1 MEELPQDLEKRIPQ
15 GLGPDVKYVK
25 ALKVIVR
32 VNVFYKLELFAQVIV
47 FQLWAQ
53 SCKRSEPGFWISS
66 SSILL
71 FLRRLKSIIDSKTQK
86 TLRSDHSPHCNET
99 QSWVDWACHWWQAQI
114 RYCFECGYGECRERT
129 EAICKAV
136 GWFTLWF
143 KLLFPHNFML
153 GSWFCFC
160 IPRLLLR
167 RLPLRRLQP
176 SFTHN
181 FVTNNFVTPH
191 LSHTAD
197 FLWIWKRQWWCSCT
211 RLAGIL
217 GPSPLINRW
226 NPCFSMIV
234 VLKIPCTSY
243 LFWNSS
249 VNVTELACGEL
260 RIKENTVDWGDRAN
274 LDWNYGEPRSWT
286 ACSTVQ
292 TEILQVQG
300 GDQPPLPTNGN
311 SFVARSMPKVLHAPA
326 AMCIELSCNE
336 FTHST
341 AWRRLLIKLSL
352 MFTGTPSLIRT
363 VVSFLRVDSRVHTH
377 TKAFTKEG
385 KSLGHWRV
393 DQADQVDQVDQEDQ
407 EDQVDQVDQELKAML
422 SVWGDNHI
430 EQWTAKVLSNT
441 KGPEVLGRSVQK
453 QKLYKPC
460 IHRTSFHASWMF
472 CVIVGTY
479 TVTTDCTE
487 TQSCSQS

>member
-1 MEELPQDLEKRIPQ
+1 M
-15 GLGPDVKYVK
+15 
-25 ALKVIVR
+25 R

-143 KLLFPHNFML
+143 KLLFPRNFML

-217 GPSPLINRW
+217 GPSPLINRS
-226 NPCFSMIV
+226 NPFFSMIV

-326 AMCIELSCNE
+326 AMCTELSCNE